1 MRCVLFVAAA
11 VALTSASPSRAEDP
25 PEGLIGIQVKIDEG
39 KLVIY
44 GTIEKS
50 PAEKAGVKADDVLLK
65 INDYKVKGKAEDED
79 LQAAIKEVGKYKPGV
94 KIKLTVM
101 RGEKE
106 KVIEVT
112 VGKRSEIIKDLLTS
126 CHPTETSGACGFDHF
141 YSRRTLS
148 SQPALSGRLRGV
160 SRTLLRSALTSAS
173 ARPQRRVGR
182 CGRH

>member
-112 VGKRSEIIKDLLTS
+112 VGKRSEIIKD
-126 CHPTETSGACGFDHF
+126 
-141 YSRRTLS
+141 
-148 SQPALSGRLRGV
+148 
-160 SRTLLRSALTSAS
+160 
-173 ARPQRRVGR
+173 
-182 CGRH
+182 